1 MNEKSLLLNLLAT
14 DTALAMEDILP
25 CSKCCQIL
33 LGKRKRRPWS
43 SDV

>member
-1 MNEKSLLLNLLAT
+1 MIEKSLLLNLFAT